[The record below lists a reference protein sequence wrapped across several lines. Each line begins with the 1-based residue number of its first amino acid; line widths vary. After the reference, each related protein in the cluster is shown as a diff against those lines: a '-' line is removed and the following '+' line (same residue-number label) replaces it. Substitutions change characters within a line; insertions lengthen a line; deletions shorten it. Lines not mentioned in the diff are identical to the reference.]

1 MILLVS
7 SASAAITLAAAI
19 STDVMESVSTNR
31 ETRIDTTTDIDI
43 DIEDD
48 DDEGY
53 SHYYSYHEGNS
64 TLSATF
70 SIIVTPEH
78 YHMFSWTIL
87 WLCFASAVVFG
98 IHQIRLERRWLKHV
112 TALSASSSG
121 SSSRRKQHPMA
132 AGGSSPSD
140 PELGGSSGKG
150 RRNYTRSGGR
160 IVRSSS
166 RTSGS
171 MDRMI
176 HSISMAS
183 INSASNPGNS
193 GDEPAVSSGD
203 VARATVS
210 WHRNQTVSFKKW
222 GNVRAKLS

>member
-1 MILLVS
+1 METV
-7 SASAAITLAAAI
+7 ITD
-19 STDVMESVSTNR
+19 T
-31 ETRIDTTTDIDI
+31 ETRADVTTDIDI
-43 DIEDD
+43 DMEGD

-98 IHQIRLERRWLKHV
+98 MYQIRLERRWLKHV
-112 TALSASSSG
+112 TAVSASSNS
-121 SSSRRKQHPMA
+121 SSSRRKQHP
-132 AGGSSPSD
+132 GSSPSD
-140 PELGGSSGKG
+140 PELGGGSGKG
-150 RRNYTRSGGR
+150 RKNYTRSGGR

-171 MDRMI
+171 RDRMI

-183 INSASNPGNS
+183 INSTSNPGNS

-210 WHRNQTVSFKKW
+210 
-222 GNVRAKLS
+222 

>member
-1 MILLVS
+1 MTLLVS
-7 SASAAITLAAAI
+7 SASAAVTLAAAI
-19 STDVMESVSTNR
+19 STDVMESANTNL
-31 ETRIDTTTDIDI
+31 ETRADATTDIDI
-43 DIEDD
+43 EDY
-48 DDEGY
+48 DEGY
-53 SHYYSYHEGNS
+53 SHYYRPHEGNS

-70 SIIVTPEH
+70 SIVVTPEH

-87 WLCFASAVVFG
+87 WLCFASAVAFG
-98 IHQIRLERRWLKHV
+98 MHQIRLERRWLKHV
-112 TALSASSSG
+112 TALSASSNN
-121 SSSRRKQHPMA
+121 SSSRRKHSMA
-132 AGGSSPSD
+132 TGGSSPSD

-150 RRNYTRSGGR
+150 RKNYTRSGGR

-171 MDRMI
+171 RDRMI

-183 INSASNPGNS
+183 INSSSNPGNS

-210 WHRNQTVSFKKW
+210 WHHNRTV
-222 GNVRAKLS
+222 